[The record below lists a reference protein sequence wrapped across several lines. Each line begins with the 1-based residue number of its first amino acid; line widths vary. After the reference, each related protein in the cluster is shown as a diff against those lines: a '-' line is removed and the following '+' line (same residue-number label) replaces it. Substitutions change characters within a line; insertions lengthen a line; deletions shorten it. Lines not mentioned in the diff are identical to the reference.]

1 MTWRNPRPING
12 NALKGPKRPQRVDTF
27 QASVYV
33 NTVLFRTRTGYT
45 LNILAFNSL
54 KVVFNEVLLFNRSF
68 QQNQNG
74 LYCQEL
80 SD

>member
-1 MTWRNPRPING
+1 MTWRNPQPIDG

-54 KVVFNEVLLFNRSF
+54 TVVFNEVLLFIRSF